1 MLQLLATANTAPES
15 VTAFDTLLNQ
25 IFNEPAILSFFA
37 GILAILPIILV
48 LSVIQAIFVFFQPFY
63 FRSMKKSQKRI
74 AEAHEDLY
82 DIEKQRYTNE
92 RENLRIQKE
101 LFSIEKERLEFEKQK
116 FELEKARL
124 ESQGIKV
131 ITTNKE

>member
-1 MLQLLATANTAPES
+1 MLQLLASNNTTETPS
-15 VTAFDTLLNQ
+15 AFEGLITQ
-25 IFNEPAILSFFA
+25 IITDPATQLFIGS
-37 GILAILPIILV
+37 ILAILPIIFA
-48 LSVIQAIFVFFQPFY
+48 LSIIQAIFVFFQPFY

-74 AEAHEDLY
+74 AEAQEDLY
-82 DIEKQRYTNE
+82 KMEKQRYTNE
-92 RENLRIQKE
+92 RENLKIQKE

>member
-1 MLQLLATANTAPES
+1 MLQLLASNPTHETSN
-15 VTAFDTLLNQ
+15 AFELVLSQ
-25 IFNEPAILSFFA
+25 LFEAPAIQSF
-37 GILAILPIILV
+37 LAIIIVALPVILF

-74 AEAHEDLY
+74 AEAQEDIY
-82 DIEKQRYTNE
+82 KIEKQRYNDE
-92 RENLRIQKE
+92 REQFRIQKE
-101 LFSIEKERLEFEKQK
+101 LFAIEKERLELEKQK

>member
-1 MLQLLATANTAPES
+1 MLQLLATAIETETPS
-15 VTAFDTLLNQ
+15 AFEGLITQ
-25 IFNEPAILSFFA
+25 IITDPATQLFIGS
-37 GILAILPIILV
+37 ILAILPIIFA
-48 LSVIQAIFVFFQPFY
+48 LSIIQAIFLFFQPFY

-74 AEAHEDLY
+74 AEAQEDLY
-82 DIEKQRYTNE
+82 KMEKQRYLNE
-92 RENLRIQKE
+92 VEILRT
-101 LFSIEKERLEFEKQK
+101 EKEKLELEKQK